1 MQITDADQ
9 SAELMMI
16 IYTALDSFESLHRIV
31 R

>member
-16 IYTALDSFESLHRIV
+16 IYTALFQIV
-31 R
+31 AQNSEIT